1 MSTGDRLFNLSLLA
15 SCLAHGVLFLYS
27 PGFKD
32 PGPRERETPIE
43 ITYLTARVPDV
54 ALPRPELAVSRQ
66 DVDELLPDE
75 SREKIDPGKAF
86 KPDFEPLKDKAD
98 LRFFD
103 KPALDSSDII
113 NIKKKITIPVLNGP
127 LLENPSYVN
136 YYQLLREKIKRSAY
150 QLYTGREEGEVTVLF
165 VATSQGSLT
174 ELVLNT
180 PVSSPSE
187 YLRSIA
193 IRSIQEAAPF
203 PVFPPELKEY
213 DRLSFNITITFE
225 FE

>member
-1 MSTGDRLFNLSLLA
+1 MSTGDRLFNLSLLV
-15 SCLAHGVLFLYS
+15 SCLAHGALFLYS
-27 PGFKD
+27 PGLKD
-32 PGPRERETPIE
+32 PGPREPETPIE
-43 ITYLTARVPDV
+43 ITYLPARVPEV
-54 ALPRPELAVSRQ
+54 ALPKPELAVARE
-66 DVDELLPDE
+66 DVNALLPEE
-75 SREKIDPGKAF
+75 SREKIDPGKAL

-103 KPALDSSDII
+103 KPALDKSDVI

-127 LLENPSYVN
+127 LLDNPSYVN
-136 YYQLLREKIKRSAY
+136 YYQLLREKIKRCAY

-165 VATSQGSLT
+165 VATAQGALT
-174 ELVLNT
+174 ELALNT
-180 PVSSPSE
+180 SVSSTSE

-193 IRSIQEAAPF
+193 IRSIREASPF
-203 PVFPPELKEY
+203 PVFPPELKDY